1 MSDTAASLGLVRRC
15 PAVTNSSSL
24 FYAEI
29 LEQSVG
35 ARKRVW
41 IGLSY
46 RPARLRRLAESIPW
60 NLFHGLLKSLKIPS
74 LVCIQGK
81 VSFMPVPVCRDPV
94 LGSKMLIFMKTSPKC
109 LFSFESVLRDAGIG

>member
-1 MSDTAASLGLVRRC
+1 MKVPDALFATKKYGVKSYPPHFIYGSQMSGTAASLGLVRHC
-15 PAVTNSSSL
+15 PAMSMTNSSSL

-60 NLFHGLLKSLKIPS
+60 NLFHGLYKSLKIPS
-74 LVCIQGK
+74 LVCFQGK
-81 VSFMPVPVCRDPV
+81 VSFMPGVF
-94 LGSKMLIFMKTSPKC
+94 LQ
-109 LFSFESVLRDAGIG
+109 